1 MCKEDVKYRE
11 NDKEVVIPYGD
22 FMEAKSKM
30 EFFLNIE
37 SEDKKKLINLIN
49 WANKAMEISVIE
61 KIEKKY
67 LKVQKGEVWTVD
79 FGENVGSEMNNVRP
93 CVIVNDVIDHFPLVT
108 VCPITNNNSNFPSQI
123 SVNELG
129 LSNFLTG
136 TVKTEQIRTI
146 SKGRLG
152 KKICD
157 LSETAMFK
165 LDGILLK
172 YFGFDDKTI
181 DVLMNQ
187 KNEILG

>member
-93 CVIVNDVIDHFPLVT
+93 CVIVNDVID
-108 VCPITNNNSNFPSQI
+108 I
-123 SVNELG
+123 
-129 LSNFLTG
+129 FL
-136 TVKTEQIRTI
+136 
-146 SKGRLG
+146 
-152 KKICD
+152 
-157 LSETAMFK
+157 
-165 LDGILLK
+165 
-172 YFGFDDKTI
+172 
-181 DVLMNQ
+181 
-187 KNEILG
+187 